1 MSLSQGPSR
10 VTIFGREPSIWV
22 GLLESLLAAL
32 TAFGIGQWVG
42 LTQETYGTW
51 VVLIAALSGFV
62 TAFLTKDTMLG
73 VTLGLAKAI
82 IAFIAIYGLS
92 LTDQQTGAV
101 IAFLP
106 LLVSLFQRTQTAPI
120 VNGEVIPREPAHLPP
135 DITPY
140 PGTTYDLET
149 GL

>member
-1 MSLSQGPSR
+1 MSLTTGPSK
-10 VTIFGREPSIWV
+10 VTIFGREPSVWV
-22 GLLESLLAAL
+22 GLIESGLAAL
-32 TAFGIGQWVG
+32 TAFGIGQWAG

-51 VVLIAALSGFV
+51 VVLIAALSGFL

-73 VTLGLAKAI
+73 VTLGLAKAV

-106 LLVSLFQRTQTAPI
+106 LLVSLYQRTQTAPI
-120 VNGEVIPREPAHLPP
+120 VNGEVLARDPVEVVATVPVAP
-135 DITPY
+135 
-140 PGTTYDLET
+140 EVEVA
-149 GL
+149 

>member
-1 MSLSQGPSR
+1 MSLTQSLQSGPSK
-10 VTIFGREPSIWV
+10 VTIFGREPSVWV
-22 GLLESLLAAL
+22 GLIESGLAAL
-32 TAFGIGQWVG
+32 TAFGIGQWAG

-51 VVLIAALSGFV
+51 VVLIAALSGFL

-73 VTLGLAKAI
+73 VTLGLAKAV

-106 LLVSLFQRTQTAPI
+106 LLVSLYQRTQTAPI
-120 VNGEVIPREPAHLPP
+120 VNGEVLARDPVEVVATVPVAP
-135 DITPY
+135 
-140 PGTTYDLET
+140 EVEVA
-149 GL
+149 